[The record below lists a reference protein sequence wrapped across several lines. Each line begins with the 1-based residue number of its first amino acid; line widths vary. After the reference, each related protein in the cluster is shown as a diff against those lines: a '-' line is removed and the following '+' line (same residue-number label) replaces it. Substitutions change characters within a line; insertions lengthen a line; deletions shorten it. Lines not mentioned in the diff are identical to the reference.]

1 MSSVSL
7 AVRAVVFDFG
17 GVLSFS
23 PTDEDW
29 HALAGIVGV
38 PLSSFFE
45 PYWKDRNEYDV
56 DKFDSAVYWRKV
68 ASNFGRELTDEDVH
82 KLVSIDNQAW
92 GRENPNSVAVVRAAR
107 AAGLKIAVL
116 SNIHAD
122 MLAYVRRSFPWF
134 SEFDVQVFS
143 NELGIAKPSP
153 EIFLHTATLLGV
165 RPEEIL
171 FVDDLQ
177 PNIDGAA
184 RAGMRTMRFDSPES
198 HLKLEQLLA
207 ELGAPLHGGNR
218 GEHCG
223 PVREA

>member
-1 MSSVSL
+1 MSRVSL
-7 AVRAVVFDFG
+7 VIRAVVFDFG
-17 GVLSFS
+17 GVLSYP

-29 HALAGIVGV
+29 HALAGIIGA

-45 PYWKDRNEYDV
+45 PYWKYRNEYDV

-68 ASNFGRELTDEDVH
+68 VGSLGRALTDEDVH
-82 KLVSIDNQAW
+82 QLVRIDNQAW
-92 GRENPNSVAVVRAAR
+92 GRENPNTIEVVRAAR
-107 AAGLKIAVL
+107 AAGLKVAVL

-122 MLAYVRRSFPWF
+122 MLSYVRRSFPSF

-165 RPEEIL
+165 CPEEIL

-184 RAGMRTMRFDSPES
+184 RVGMKTMRFESPES
-198 HLKLEQLLA
+198 YVDLEQLLLD
-207 ELGAPLHGGNR
+207 LGAPLDGGNGGACCGTG
-218 GEHCG
+218 GE
-223 PVREA
+223 A

>member
-23 PTDEDW
+23 PPMRIGMRW
-29 HALAGIVGV
+29 LALLVFLYLV
-38 PLSSFFE
+38 FE

-153 EIFLHTATLLGV
+153 EIFCI
-165 RPEEIL
+165 RPL
-171 FVDDLQ
+171 CS
-177 PNIDGAA
+177 ASA
-184 RAGMRTMRFDSPES
+184 RRKSCLWMTCNPTSMGRRGPE
-198 HLKLEQLLA
+198 
-207 ELGAPLHGGNR
+207 
-218 GEHCG
+218 
-223 PVREA
+223 

>member
-7 AVRAVVFDFG
+7 AIRAVVFDFG
-17 GVLSFS
+17 GVLSYP

-29 HALAGIVGV
+29 LALTGIVGA
-38 PLSSFFE
+38 PLPSFLE
-45 PYWKDRNEYDV
+45 PYWKSRNEYDV

-68 ASNFGRELTDEDVH
+68 AGSFGRVLTDEEVH
-82 KLVSIDNQAW
+82 RLVSIDNQAW
-92 GRENPNSVAVVRAAR
+92 GRENPDTIAVVRAAR
-107 AAGLKIAVL
+107 AAGLKVAVL

-122 MLAYVRRSFPWF
+122 MLSYVRESFPAF

-153 EIFLHTATLLGV
+153 EIFLHMATLLGV

-184 RAGMRTMRFDSPES
+184 RVGMRTMRFESPEPS
-198 HLKLEQLLA
+198 LKLEQLLRD
-207 ELGAPLHGGNR
+207 LGAPLPGGTR
-218 GEHCG
+218 EGHCG
-223 PVREA
+223 GA

>member
-82 KLVSIDNQAW
+82 KLVSIDNQAV
-92 GRENPNSVAVVRAAR
+92 GSRKPQLCRGCPRRARCRFEDRRAIEYPRRYVGICSTKLSVGSVNLTSKSSPMNSV
-107 AAGLKIAVL
+107 LL
-116 SNIHAD
+116 N
-122 MLAYVRRSFPWF
+122 RR
-134 SEFDVQVFS
+134 QR
-143 NELGIAKPSP
+143 
-153 EIFLHTATLLGV
+153 IFLHTATLAR
-165 RPEEIL
+165 RP
-171 FVDDLQ
+171 
-177 PNIDGAA
+177 P
-184 RAGMRTMRFDSPES
+184 
-198 HLKLEQLLA
+198 
-207 ELGAPLHGGNR
+207 GGNPV
-218 GEHCG
+218 CG
-223 PVREA
+223 